1 MTLAG
6 HLVAAMLVLTTGCST
21 AAEDPSEPAAARP
34 PTTAAAA
41 PTSSPVSDMVGDF
54 PAFPRGGLPRPT
66 ARALQEALRHGVL
79 VRPEVRGATASV
91 IVMGEGSWS
100 GAVGRGAQGQV
111 FTPTSRQMT
120 ASIGKTITTAA
131 ILRLVDEGELGLDDP
146 ATDHLPPALASF
158 DLNDASIR
166 DLLGMR
172 GGFGEPEGY
181 WELQGKGASVKRLLS
196 GLPAPHSAAGETT
209 QYTNVYFVILAA
221 IVEHVTGRPF
231 AEAVFA
237 GVLSDPALNGIRFP
251 RRDALAGDGWQVET
265 DPATLARWGYE
276 LYGGHVVSEAMVRE
290 MADFKGEWYG
300 LGTIDMSGDGDF
312 GVPALGHGGGDDS
325 IASRL
330 VVLPEA
336 GVVVAIQANPDLLD
350 LVFEI
355 VPELVEAATRR

>member
-1 MTLAG
+1 MTLVR
-6 HLVAAMLVLTTGCST
+6 HLVAAMLVLATGCST
-21 AAEDPSEPAAARP
+21 TAESPPEQAGADAGASASATPSA
-34 PTTAAAA
+34 
-41 PTSSPVSDMVGDF
+41 SPVSDMVGDF
-54 PAFPRGGLPRPT
+54 PPFPPGDLPRST
-66 ARALQEALRHGVL
+66 ARALQAALRHGVL
-79 VRPEVRGATASV
+79 RRPEIRGATASV
-91 IVMGEGSWS
+91 IVTGEGSWS
-100 GAVGRGAQGQV
+100 GAVGRGAHGQV

-158 DLNDASIR
+158 DLNDASVR

-172 GGFGEPEGY
+172 GGFGEPDRY
-181 WELQGKGASVKRLLS
+181 WELQGKGVSVKRLLS

-221 IVEHVTGRPF
+221 IVEHVTGQPF

-237 GVLSDPALNGIRFP
+237 GVLSDPALKGFRFP
-251 RRDALAGDGWQVET
+251 RRNALAGDGEQVEV
-265 DPATLARWGYE
+265 DPAALARWGYE

-300 LGTIDMSGDGDF
+300 LGTIDMSGDGDL

-350 LVFEI
+350 PVFEI

>member
-1 MTLAG
+1 MKLTRHLLA
-6 HLVAAMLVLTTGCST
+6 VSLVLATGCST
-21 AAEDPSEPAAARP
+21 TAEGQPEPGAATPSATAS
-34 PTTAAAA
+34 PT
-41 PTSSPVSDMVGDF
+41 PTSSPVRDLVGDF
-54 PAFPRGGLPRPT
+54 PAFPPGDLPRST
-66 ARALQEALRHGVL
+66 ARALQAALRHGVL
-79 VRPEVRGATASV
+79 TRPEITGATASV
-91 IVMGEGSWS
+91 IVTGEGSRS

-172 GGFGEPEGY
+172 GGFGEPDRY
-181 WELQGKGASVKRLLS
+181 WDLQGKGVSVKRLLS

-209 QYTNVYFVILAA
+209 QYANVNFVILAA
-221 IVEHVTGRPF
+221 IVEHVTGEPF
-231 AEAVFA
+231 AAA
-237 GVLSDPALNGIRFP
+237 LLDGVLSDPAMKGFRFP
-251 RRDALAGDGWQVET
+251 VRNALAGDGNEVEV

-300 LGTIDMSGDGDF
+300 LGTIDMSGPDDLGM
-312 GVPALGHGGGDDS
+312 PALGHGGGDVS

-330 VVLPEA
+330 VILPEA

-355 VPELVEAATRR
+355 VPELVEVAAS